1 MRLSFGLPSCTCEGR
16 KTGGLDVVSFWQTQW
31 LGCREHEALVLDI
44 RPTCCYL
51 RISRRSSSCM
61 PRRRHANTPEG
72 EDEEGEQ
79 IELHSIRHTNGWQ
92 TGVCDRLLTT
102 MSSRCKPIP
111 FHQPIK
117 PGRHTSTC
125 AARVVLHMRRQLR
138 QHRERLPSL
147 SLSSHDTWTLHPCL
161 CLHYTYLLTPRTITP
176 TTPPSASSSHRT
188 KRHRAPPRTIWV
200 LLRMMMPISS

>member
-72 EDEEGEQ
+72 EDEGEQ
-79 IELHSIRHTNGWQ
+79 VALHSIRHTNGWQ
-92 TGVCDRLLTT
+92 TRVCDQLLTT
-102 MSSRCKPIP
+102 ISSRWKPTPKSLLSTSIIP
-111 FHQPIK
+111 SHQVAI
-117 PGRHTSTC
+117 HQH
-125 AARVVLHMRRQLR
+125 ARL
-138 QHRERLPSL
+138 
-147 SLSSHDTWTLHPCL
+147 
-161 CLHYTYLLTPRTITP
+161 
-176 TTPPSASSSHRT
+176 ASSSICAANSGSTAKDCHPSRFLHTTPGRYIRVSAYITHICSLREPSHRRRRRQPRART
-188 KRHRAPPRTIWV
+188 GRRGIERHPGP
-200 LLRMMMPISS
+200 SGCCSG